1 MRVAKHWH
9 RFLREVGK
17 SQSLDMFKNP
27 SGHHSGQPALA
38 ELFEHV
44 VWIRCPRQALSN
56 LNLIL

>member
-44 VWIRCPRQALSN
+44 VWIR
-56 LNLIL
+56 